1 MFSICLA
8 LITCTGDAVSALMRF
23 RLEPV
28 TSTRCSFSSSAASA
42 VDANPTATIAAISFF
57 KCILNSLFISDLF
70 SSGCKSPSPIRRGVL
85 F

>member
-28 TSTRCSFSSSAASA
+28 TSTRAIFSSFFALSSCSSAAKAVDASA
-42 VDANPTATIAAISFF
+42 VDANPTATMAAISFF
-57 KCILNSLFISDLF
+57 KCIPDSLL
-70 SSGCKSPSPIRRGVL
+70 
-85 F
+85 